1 MTFFKVWVLFRTV
14 PYLKDDSSNKV
25 ERMATE
31 KSQAAS
37 RLVYA
42 AQHPPVAALVYVA
55 LKINGVSLA
64 GRHMSVGCGAASPY
78 SRWAASAMIGH
89 GCSQLADLLQSKHRI
104 CSIFWRWM
112 PCFGYEYEESA
123 FKIRQSPNWFS
134 DGLDARALVIEPIK
148 SQK

>member
-1 MTFFKVWVLFRTV
+1 MVDYVHESAYTWIARTGNVGTDQKLFFHVGLKQNDVFQSMGSIRTV

-64 GRHMSVGCGAASPY
+64 SRHMSVGCSAASPY

-89 GCSQLADLLQSKHRI
+89 GCSQLADLLQSKH
-104 CSIFWRWM
+104 
-112 PCFGYEYEESA
+112 
-123 FKIRQSPNWFS
+123 
-134 DGLDARALVIEPIK
+134 
-148 SQK
+148 